1 MAMAPDPLA
10 GRAPVR
16 HDAQEQPWVT
26 VVVPVYNKQAHVAR
40 ALASVLAQTDP
51 RFRLVVVCD
60 PSTDGSAQEV
70 ARCTDPRI
78 QVLHR
83 AQPGPGGYA
92 ARNLGV
98 QAAHTDWVAF
108 LDADDTWMPD
118 HLAQLRTLMARHP
131 TVPMLSAG
139 WLLQDDSQSLDAF
152 SSLQQ
157 RHGDRVLSA
166 IDYLRWEAR
175 GARPVWTGVVCLR
188 RALLLDAGGFPEHNI
203 ARSGDLDTW
212 VRCVMAAGRM
222 AWSAHV
228 GGIYY
233 RDAQNM
239 VTRLAPVNLQVHL
252 ATTRR
257 LMQATQDTALQR
269 LLIERMNNLVI
280 NAWVS
285 NITIP
290 QGSGF
295 RMGPLLHY
303 RNLLLRRP
311 WHVAKCVAYDTLS
324 RLPGSG
330 GRRIHS
336 SLASARHAWRNRR

>member
-1 MAMAPDPLA
+1 MIDNPTP
-10 GRAPVR
+10 R
-16 HDAQEQPWVT
+16 HDAPAQPWVT

-40 ALASVLAQTDP
+40 ALASVLAQSDP
-51 RFRLVVVCD
+51 NFHLVVVCD
-60 PSTDGSAQEV
+60 PSTDGSEREV
-70 ARCTDPRI
+70 ARFTDPRI

-98 QAAHTDWVAF
+98 RAATTDWVAF

-118 HLAQLRTLMARHP
+118 HLAHLHALMGQHP
-131 TVPMLSAG
+131 GVAMLSAG
-139 WLLQDDSQSLDAF
+139 WLLQDNGQQLDTF
-152 SSLQQ
+152 SRLRQ
-157 RHGDRVLSA
+157 RHGDQVLSA
-166 IDYLRWEAR
+166 AEFLHWEAR
-175 GARPVWTGVVCLR
+175 SARPVWTGVVCLR
-188 RALLLDAGGFPEHNI
+188 KAVLVDAGGFPEDNI

-228 GGIYY
+228 GGIYF

-239 VTRLAPVNLQVHL
+239 VTRLAPVHLQVHL
-252 ATTRR
+252 STTRR
-257 LMQATQDTALQR
+257 LMRATRDKPLQR
-269 LLIERMNNLVI
+269 LLTERMNNLVI

-285 NITIP
+285 NVSIP

-295 RMGPLLHY
+295 CMGPLLHY
-303 RNLLLRRP
+303 RTLLLHRP

-324 RLPGSG
+324 RLPGSS
-330 GRRIHS
+330 GRRIHQG
-336 SLASARHAWRNRR
+336 LARARNAWQACR